1 MNRVYL
7 DHAATTPMRSRAR
20 AAVAEGF
27 ERWANPSS
35 AHSEGR
41 AARAALEDART
52 RIARALRLADGQLI
66 LTSGATEAITM
77 AMKGARRRY
86 FLAVEHETLR
96 RAAPAGRAIPVDS
109 GGLVD
114 LAALDDLLQHGGGHP
129 LVAAQAVNSETG
141 VIQPIDRIA
150 ELVRGVGGVLFVD
163 CAQSAGKLPLPRA
176 DIIALSAHKL
186 GGPPG
191 IGALWLRDPA
201 LIEAV
206 GGQEGGYRPGTE
218 NLPAALGFAAALE
231 EGCDWFDSMGPLRRS
246 LDAAIADAGGE
257 IVAGSSPRIATIG
270 SYRMPGVPAAAQL
283 IAFDLA
289 GIAVSAGSACSSGS
303 VKPSHVLAAMGWEP
317 VAAREVIR
325 VSFGAMTS
333 QADVDRFAQEWVRIV
348 ERRRAA

>member
-7 DHAATTPMRSRAR
+7 DHAATTPMCAPAR

-52 RIARALRLADGQLI
+52 RIAQALRLDDGQLI

-77 AMKGARRRY
+77 AMRGARSRY

-96 RAAPAGRAIPVDS
+96 RAAPAGRAIPVDH

-114 LAALDDLLQHGGGHP
+114 LDALDDILQHGGGHP

-141 VIQPIDRIA
+141 VIQPIDEIA
-150 ELVRGVGGVLFVD
+150 ALVRGAGGILFVD
-163 CAQSAGKLPLPRA
+163 CAQSAGKLPLPHA
-176 DIIALSAHKL
+176 DLIALSAHKL

-191 IGALWLRDPA
+191 IGGLWLRDPA

-206 GGQEGGYRPGTE
+206 GGQEHGYRPGTE
-218 NLPAALGFAAALE
+218 NLPAALGFAAAVE
-231 EGCDWFDSMGPLRRS
+231 QSGDWFEAMGLLRRS
-246 LDAAIADAGGE
+246 LDSAIAGAGGE

-289 GIAVSAGSACSSGS
+289 GIAVSAGSACSSGLG
-303 VKPSHVLAAMGWEP
+303 PGC
-317 VAAREVIR
+317 
-325 VSFGAMTS
+325 GA
-333 QADVDRFAQEWVRIV
+333 
-348 ERRRAA
+348 